1 MSTSDAASPPTRTL
15 GPIALTLMGATF
27 VGIWVTSYFTLGQ
40 IALPPRAPAW
50 FGLGLAALALDAV
63 MIAVTR
69 LIRYFVR
76 KRPTLVNIPDRDIF
90 LRLDE
95 TTRLRAMRPAF
106 EMIAGLG
113 ILANL
118 FLWGLVFDLHA
129 LATNAE
135 RPPQWVMAAI
145 FVPTFFGWM
154 ILSIVRVRS
163 SVRREGER
171 TLGVQA
177 GPVS

>member
-1 MSTSDAASPPTRTL
+1 MSTSDAAPPPTRTL
-15 GPIALTLMGATF
+15 GPIALTLMAATF
-27 VGIWVTSYFTLGQ
+27 VGIWITSYLTLGQ
-40 IALPPRAPAW
+40 LELPPRAPAW
-50 FGLGLAALALDAV
+50 FELGLAALALDAV
-63 MIAVTR
+63 MLAVTR
-69 LIRYFVR
+69 LIHYFVR

-106 EMIAGLG
+106 EMIAGLA

-129 LATNAE
+129 LATNAA

-145 FVPTFFGWM
+145 FIPTFFGWM

-171 TLGVQA
+171 TLGA
-177 GPVS
+177 RSVS